1 MNGYRY
7 CSKQEGCIPINYVC
21 SNKTNETSYTL
32 TTGCPVKSKCDL
44 GLNGTF
50 YIDTGNAASGGLDT
64 SVDNQI
70 VLTSMSPETIASN
83 PEAFPCSLVIY
94 NFPGKALNFQVT
106 GPNVGL

>member
-1 MNGYRY
+1 M
-7 CSKQEGCIPINYVC
+7 
-21 SNKTNETSYTL
+21 
-32 TTGCPVKSKCDL
+32 KSKCDL

-70 VLTSMSPETIASN
+70 VLTSMTPETIANN

-94 NFPGKALNFQVT
+94 NFPGKALNFEVT
-106 GPNVGL
+106 GPNVGLQILTLSYPDDFTIFQPAPY